1 MSLIIISN
9 PYVNHPIHTG
19 DIPNLEADV
28 SGRLRNSFT

>member
-1 MSLIIISN
+1 MRLIVITN

-19 DIPNLEADV
+19 DIPNLEADD